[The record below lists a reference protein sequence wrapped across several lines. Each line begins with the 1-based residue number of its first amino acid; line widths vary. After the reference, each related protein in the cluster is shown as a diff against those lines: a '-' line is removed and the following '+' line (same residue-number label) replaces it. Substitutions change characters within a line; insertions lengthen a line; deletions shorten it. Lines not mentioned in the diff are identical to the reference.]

1 MLNENCCAVP
11 VEGIGSKAKSVSELL
26 ETALIDAEGI
36 ESFLFTKESTET
48 DRKPPAA
55 KCLDDEL
62 CLIREKAATLA
73 GVLSNIRG
81 RL

>member
-11 VEGIGSKAKSVSELL
+11 VEGIGSKAKNVSELL
-26 ETALIDAEGI
+26 EAALIDAEGI
-36 ESFLFTKESTET
+36 ETFLFTKEQT

-62 CLIREKAATLA
+62 SMIREKAANLA
-73 GVLSNIRG
+73 AILSNIRG